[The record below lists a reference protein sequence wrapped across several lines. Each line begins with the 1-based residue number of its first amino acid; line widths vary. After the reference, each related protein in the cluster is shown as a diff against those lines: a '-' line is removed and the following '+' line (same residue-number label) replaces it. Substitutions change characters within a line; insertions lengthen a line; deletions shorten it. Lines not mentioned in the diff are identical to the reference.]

1 MKNIME
7 NKIFKISLNILG
19 IFLLIASFIIYP
31 SPYKTKFKN
40 FSPHLEVNL
49 TQNSVNL
56 EYLNVPKYA
65 KNANIRNTEIKYTY
79 SFFSNPIY
87 LEKSKSNNSNNI
99 NIANYNIG
107 NLNSNKNNMYR
118 VVCSEKNSKN
128 KMSFNF
134 KTKVQAEEFEKK
146 FKKLK
151 NKYYI
156 EWSFLKG
163 Y

>member
-1 MKNIME
+1 MKNIIE
-7 NKIFKISLNILG
+7 NKLFKISLNILG
-19 IFLLIASFIIYP
+19 IFLFIASFIIYP

-40 FSPHLEVNL
+40 FSPNLEVNL
-49 TQNSVNL
+49 TKNSVNL
-56 EYLNVPKYA
+56 EYLTVPKYA

-79 SFFSNPIY
+79 SCFSNNVF
-87 LEKSKSNNSNNI
+87 LEKSKSNISNFR
-99 NIANYNIG
+99 NYNIG
-107 NLNSNKNNMYR
+107 NLKSNKNNIYR
-118 VVCSEKNSKN
+118 VICFERNSDN
-128 KMSFNF
+128 SISFNF
-134 KTKVQAEEFEKK
+134 KTKIQAENFEKK